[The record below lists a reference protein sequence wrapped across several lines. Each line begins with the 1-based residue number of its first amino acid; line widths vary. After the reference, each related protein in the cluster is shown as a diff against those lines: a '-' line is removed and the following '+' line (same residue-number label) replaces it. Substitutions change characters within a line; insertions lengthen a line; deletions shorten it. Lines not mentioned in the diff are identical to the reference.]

1 MVFLSRIYTKSGDAG
16 ETGLGDGTRVPK
28 DHPRVAAYGSVDE
41 LNAVLG
47 LLLAQCPGAPE
58 AELLKSI
65 QNDLFDVGA
74 DLCVPPAS
82 DEAPG
87 QKLRVRPEQ
96 AARLEAAI
104 DRLNEPLAPL
114 KSFVLPG
121 GTPAAAW
128 CHLARTVCRRAE
140 RDVVSLARAEG
151 VNPQVIVYLNRLSD
165 LLFVL
170 ARVCNDNGQKDVLW
184 VPGKFAAEP
193 RPSGSGSTA
202 PRRSRLYGQRR
213 LTRSRRACSRISWSN
228 SSRYSAACCDSSSLS
243 RSFSRALCSAIRV
256 G

>member
-16 ETGLGDGTRVPK
+16 ETGLGDGGRVPK

-47 LLLAQCPGAPE
+47 LLLAQAPDVPE
-58 AELLKSI
+58 AELLRGI
-65 QNDLFDVGA
+65 QNGLFDVGA
-74 DLCVPPAS
+74 DLCVPQPA

-87 QKLRVRPEQ
+87 QRLRVRPEQ

-121 GTPAAAW
+121 GSVAAAW

-140 RDVVSLARAEG
+140 RDVVTLARAEP

-170 ARVCNDNGQKDVLW
+170 ARVCNGNGQTDVLW
-184 VPGKFAAEP
+184 VPG
-193 RPSGSGSTA
+193 GSH
-202 PRRSRLYGQRR
+202 
-213 LTRSRRACSRISWSN
+213 
-228 SSRYSAACCDSSSLS
+228 
-243 RSFSRALCSAIRV
+243 
-256 G
+256 